1 MHSQICIYVCAAS
14 VQEGALTPC
23 SSGGFPAPF
32 SQLSSRT
39 RLTMT
44 FQPWLY
50 HKCHGS
56 RRYYFG
62 TIALFYPDGRREK
75 ISPTNPYSPSHVL
88 WENKCRYHQPPSAW
102 RTMKYLCQEQGPRW
116 HDLGWDSA
124 HKECF
129 FLRGATGWN
138 LSSFGVVL
146 HLCSEPCCISS
157 RSCAAFPHARCHA
170 ASPPGAVLHLP
181 MPGGCQDNPCSSNT
195 KQSARNALNRC
206 TITFLSA
213 LMPPVS
219 FSYFLF

>member
-88 WENKCRYHQPPSAW
+88 WENKWRYHQPPSAW
-102 RTMKYLCQEQGPRW
+102 RTMKYPCQEPSPCKGPDDMTW
-116 HDLGWDSA
+116 VGTLHT
-124 HKECF
+124 KNVF
-129 FLRGATGWN
+129 FTWCNRLEPQFFWSCAASLLRA
-138 LSSFGVVL
+138 VL
-146 HLCSEPCCISS
+146 HLLQELCCISPCPVPCCIST
-157 RSCAAFPHARCHA
+157 RSCAASPHAWRLSGQPLLIEHEA
-170 ASPPGAVLHLP
+170 E
-181 MPGGCQDNPCSSNT
+181 CS
-195 KQSARNALNRC
+195 
-206 TITFLSA
+206 
-213 LMPPVS
+213 
-219 FSYFLF
+219 